1 MVQTL
6 GTYGWASFVTNPFI
20 FGFIAKRNIFH
31 LITTWNSWFIN
42 SVISISFRLIL
53 HFWWA
58 LSVFLS
64 WMTIIFCKT
73 DWHCSSSTVHIV
85 LSHQLLLLTSLLTF
99 ITHILTVELPEI
111 CKFIFSYFHRNPI
124 LATCIQV
131 AIQLHFS
138 QHLLIL

>member
-1 MVQTL
+1 ML
-6 GTYGWASFVTNPFI
+6 GTYGWGSFVTNPFI

-31 LITTWNSWFIN
+31 LTATWNSWFIN
-42 SVISISFRLIL
+42 CFISSSFRLIL
-53 HFWWA
+53 HFWRV
-58 LSVFLS
+58 LFVFFS
-64 WMTIIFCKT
+64 WMMIIICKT

-99 ITHILTVELPEI
+99 ITHILTVELFETR
-111 CKFIFSYFHRNPI
+111 KFIFSYFHRNPI